1 MVDPIPPQSRPQKPP
16 LSTTSMTFR
25 LAGIAAVVLV
35 AAGLFAY
42 VGGYLDPQR
51 LTPKTIVDTL
61 EKSNGVH
68 PGFRRNH
75 PKGVCVAGYF
85 ESNGAAAEFSSAQV
99 LGSGR
104 TPVVGRFALATG
116 NPYSPDSAAPIRSM
130 ALRFSLAN
138 GQQWRTGMNSMPVF
152 PVGTPEAFYG
162 LLQAT
167 APDPATGKPDPSKP
181 PAFFAAHPEAGP
193 FLAWVKTAKPSASYT
208 TETYNSINAFYLVNA
223 EGKRQA
229 VRWSMVPVAKD
240 EVGVQAPDSKDYLEA
255 DLDQH
260 LAAGPLRW
268 NLIFTLA
275 NSGDPI
281 NDASKP
287 WLNDHRTVN
296 AGTLVLEGTQPQLSG
311 DCRDVNYDPLVLPSG
326 IQGSDDP
333 LLAARSAVYA
343 DSYKRRTREVDQL
356 PTSAS
361 TQEPK
366 Q

>member
-1 MVDPIPPQSRPQKPP
+1 MVDRLPPKKPP
-16 LSTTSMTFR
+16 LSAASTTFR
-25 LAGIAAVVLV
+25 LAGIAVLV
-35 AAGLFAY
+35 LAVAGLFAY

-51 LTPKTIVDTL
+51 LTPKVLVDTL
-61 EKSNGVH
+61 EHNNGLH

-75 PKGVCVAGYF
+75 SKGVCVAGYF

-99 LGSGR
+99 LSATR
-104 TPVVGRFALATG
+104 TPVVGRFALPTG
-116 NPYSPDSAAPIRSM
+116 NPYSPDSAVPIRSM
-130 ALRFSLAN
+130 ALRFKLAN

-152 PVGTPEAFYG
+152 PVGTPDAFYG
-162 LLQAT
+162 MLKAT

-181 PAFFAAHPEAGP
+181 PAFFASHPESAP

-229 VRWSMVPVAKD
+229 VRWSMVPVSKD
-240 EVGVQAPDSKDYLEA
+240 EAGVQTTEGKDFLEQ
-255 DLDQH
+255 DLGRH

-268 NLIFTLA
+268 DLIFTLA
-275 NSGDPI
+275 NAEDPT

-296 AGTLVLEGTQPQLSG
+296 AGTLVLESTQPQLNG
-311 DCRDVNYDPLVLPSG
+311 DCRDINYDPLVLPSG
-326 IQGSDDP
+326 IEGSDDP
-333 LLAARSAVYA
+333 LLAARSAAYA
-343 DSYKRRTREVDQL
+343 DSYLRRTSEVDQL
-356 PTSAS
+356 PKAAS
-361 TQEPK
+361 TQESK